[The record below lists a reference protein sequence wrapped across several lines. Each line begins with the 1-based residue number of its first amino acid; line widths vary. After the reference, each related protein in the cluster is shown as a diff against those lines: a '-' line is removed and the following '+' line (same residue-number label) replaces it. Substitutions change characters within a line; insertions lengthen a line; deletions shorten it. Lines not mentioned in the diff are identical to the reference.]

1 MGYEEY
7 FTRANILSGYL
18 PHSKLSLEAYR
29 HWCHSPDLI
38 LLVDSSYLDPWAAI
52 LKRYPD

>member
-7 FTRANILSGYL
+7 FTRANVLSGY
-18 PHSKLSLEAYR
+18 LEAYR

-52 LKRYPD
+52 LQRYPD